1 MLCQDEEHLP
11 TGQPTLSSTACGQ
24 PYALQHTGSPLFL
37 PTQIIQSMQRELL
50 LQAGLICPANHCL
63 PTFSAHLS
71 LPLASNLQ
79 QPNYGSDGVNA
90 KNHRLPKSPSFTR
103 AVIRTNSQRAEHP
116 VMDSVIMLKCLFVH
130 RPLALD
136 DSVLKALTHF
146 SVYYCVRFFSVTAVS
161 GILKSSKRPF

>member
-1 MLCQDEEHLP
+1 MSGRG
-11 TGQPTLSSTACGQ
+11 TS
-24 PYALQHTGSPLFL
+24 PYWS
-37 PTQIIQSMQRELL
+37 
-50 LQAGLICPANHCL
+50 ANPQFHCL
-63 PTFSAHLS
+63 WPALCSETHRQSSVSANPNHSEHEKRTHPSGWLNLPSQPMPSHFSAHLS
-71 LPLASNLQ
+71 LPLASNFQ